1 MVSNKNFLKIFFKG
15 SIKLQEE
22 GWNKLLFRWV
32 GFFIFLAILN
42 EVVWRTQTEE
52 IWINFKVWGILP
64 LTFLFT
70 MFQIPLIKKYK
81 DEQEQI

>member
-52 IWINFKVWGILP
+52 IWINFKSLGYF
-64 LTFLFT
+64 TFNLFVYNVSDT
-70 MFQIPLIKKYK
+70 I
-81 DEQEQI
+81 D